1 MAEAGG
7 HGRAAPPSAA
17 WAAGIAAGRWRP
29 DDAQAA
35 ALAEFDRIHR
45 ELTGGATRRGGLFGF
60 LRRSDDA
67 PVRGL
72 YLWGGVGRGKTFLVD
87 LLVDSLGD
95 VPRRRWHFHRF
106 MVEVHARI
114 RALPDDTADTVAVV
128 ADALA
133 DELRLLALDEFI
145 VADIADAM
153 ILARLLERLFARGVV
168 LVTTSNT
175 APPELYRD
183 GLQRA
188 RFLPAIA
195 LLQAH
200 CVVRHLDSDTD
211 YRLRQLTRA
220 QTYVTPLGAAADA
233 AMQAH
238 FDRLAADAA
247 VSTGPLEVNGRA
259 IPVRAMTG
267 GVAWFDFAALCEGP
281 RAAAD
286 YIEIA
291 RDFHTVLLSDVPV
304 MDTPADNAA
313 RRFVHLVDELYDHGT
328 NLVLSAAAEPLW
340 LYAGHKLAQ
349 DFERTVSRLIEMRS
363 AEYLAR
369 EHRA

>member
-7 HGRAAPPSAA
+7 NGPAAPPSAA
-17 WAAGIAAGRWRP
+17 WAAGIAAGRWQH
-29 DDAQAA
+29 DAAQAA
-35 ALAEFDRIHR
+35 ALVELDRIHHALR
-45 ELTGGATRRGGLFGF
+45 AQDGAARGLFGW
-60 LRRSDDA
+60 LKRSAPD

-114 RALPDDTADTVAVV
+114 RALPDDTSDTVAVV

-153 ILARLLERLFARGVV
+153 ILSRLLERLFARGVA

-175 APPELYRD
+175 APPDLYRD

-200 CVVRHLDSDTD
+200 CAVRHLDSDTD
-211 YRLRQLTRA
+211 YRLRQLTSA
-220 QTYVTPLGAAADA
+220 QTYVTPLGPAADA

-238 FDRLAADAA
+238 FDRLAADAPVQA
-247 VSTGPLEVNGRA
+247 GPLEVNGRPV
-259 IPVRAMTG
+259 PVRAMTG
-267 GVAWFDFAALCEGP
+267 GVAWFDFAALCDGP

-304 MDTPADNAA
+304 LDTPRDNAA

-328 NLVLSAAAEPLW
+328 NLVLSAAAEPAW
-340 LYAGHKLAQ
+340 LYTGRKLAQ

-363 AEYLAR
+363 SEYLAR
-369 EHRA
+369 EHR